1 MAKFEEADPRWK
13 VKDLGDKGTNVNGWH
28 WTENDMFPWFKD
40 KFGEMFDDKMVI
52 ENSTDG
58 PSGLLC
64 SFKCWKL
71 DKCTGEASITRRK
84 GNKVIVLYE
93 IEAKIKWECTL
104 KNAAGETVASSK
116 GAFEMPCIDTVED
129 IDKFEMQVKFNKQEK
144 EQQAPNDYARVQGQA
159 RVRQM
164 IVDAILLLK
173 EQAGQTAAQNT
184 ATNEAASAK
193 AAAGAPAA
201 TAPAKAASSSG
212 NSRSI
217 EVSTTFA
224 APAKEVF
231 ECFTVPQ
238 KCMAFTQ
245 SRCQVGTSVGEPLM
259 MFDGAVTGKLIECE
273 PDQKLV
279 YEWRQVHHCLCLC
292 LYLYLCLFLSV
303 CLVVGLSASLRACL
317 LMYLPTKC
325 RWCQWRRLL
334 PCRGFWCLARTP
346 PPLAIAARVA
356 KVLLYFQSR

>member
-279 YEWRQVHHCLCLC
+279 YEWRQTAWNTADVSKCCIT
-292 LYLYLCLFLSV
+292 FEEEQAGSTK
-303 CLVVGLSASLRACL
+303 VVLKQTGIPYSDAHGNDDMPHVVKEGWKRNFFDRIK
-317 LMYLPTKC
+317 MVFGY
-325 RWCQWRRLL
+325 
-334 PCRGFWCLARTP
+334 GP
-346 PPLAIAARVA
+346 PE
-356 KVLLYFQSR
+356 FS